1 MGCLSP
7 LGDIDTTHTHT
18 HTHTHTWH
26 THTYIYENLCD
37 QRQRKTYRVMMLGLV
52 NIEVL
57 GLGIVVAIVFGL
69 DLDESA

>member
-1 MGCLSP
+1 
-7 LGDIDTTHTHT
+7 
-18 HTHTHTWH
+18 
-26 THTYIYENLCD
+26 
-37 QRQRKTYRVMMLGLV
+37 MMPGLV